1 MERMPGSRVVYDKLN
16 LIQGDQQM
24 DSANRMDDV
33 ARVVDYLAESRHL
46 PHDDQIKGLYARW
59 PGITPQDYVK
69 ALKLFH
75 KREHAARKKQPVKR
89 KLPQILARLKNKSAY
104 MTKATFTGVSWKKV
118 DGAWLG
124 KASWSL

>member
-1 MERMPGSRVVYDKLN
+1 
-16 LIQGDQQM
+16 M
-24 DSANRMDDV
+24 DSATRMDDV
-33 ARVVDYLAESRHL
+33 ARLVDYLGETRHL
-46 PHDDQIKGLYARW
+46 PHDEQIKGLYARW
-59 PGITPQDYVK
+59 PAITPQEYVT

-75 KREHAARKKQPVKR
+75 KRERAAQKQKPVKR

-104 MTKATFTGVSWKKV
+104 MTKATFMGVSWKKV

>member
-1 MERMPGSRVVYDKLN
+1 
-16 LIQGDQQM
+16 M
-24 DSANRMDDV
+24 DSANRMGDV
-33 ARVVDYLAESRHL
+33 GLVVDYLGETRHL
-46 PHDDQIKGLYARW
+46 PHDEQIKGLYARW

-69 ALKLFH
+69 ALKLHH
-75 KREHAARKKQPVKR
+75 KREHAAQKKKPLKR

-124 KASWSL
+124 TASWSL